1 MKQLFLSFTK
11 VLSVSLIFSSVA
23 IASGGYSSGSSGGYS
38 SPTSRPVNRVDQD
51 YELGKS
57 IFQGRQAGVAK
68 LSYCV
73 EVDGEQT
80 EVKKSSIKQF
90 KRQSY
95 SALANGLFDCDQP
108 GTLVASHL
116 DTDSLIS
123 VVYYLGKRYRLNL
136 SGS

>member
-1 MKQLFLSFTK
+1 MKQLFLTLTK
-11 VLSVSLIFSSVA
+11 VLSASLIFSSVA
-23 IASGGYSSGSSGGYS
+23 MASGGYTSGGGSGGYSST
-38 SPTSRPVNRVDQD
+38 PAPAKRVDQD
-51 YELGKS
+51 YETGKS
-57 IFQGRQAGVAK
+57 IFQGRQAGVEK

-73 EVDGEQT
+73 EVDGEPT

-95 SALANGLFDCDQP
+95 SALANGLFDCDEP
-108 GTLVASHL
+108 GTLVGSKL
-116 DTDSLIS
+116 DSDSLIS